1 VRSSEIVLTDEHVN
15 ILEKWGNRFRTADPD
30 RREEIVEEAADQIK
44 NAWREDVEFDR
55 GMVIS
60 VCAVYSQLDWVDLIC
75 FSRWFANVCMAKVN
89 GDQRRPLLNSE
100 SGRTLMS

>member
-1 VRSSEIVLTDEHVN
+1 MLKR
-15 ILEKWGNRFRTADPD
+15 WGAKFRAANAD

-44 NAWREDVEFDR
+44 NAWREDIEFDR

-60 VCAVYSQLDWVDLIC
+60 VCTVYSQLDWADLIC
-75 FSRWFANVCMAKVN
+75 FSSLFANICMAMLN
-89 GDQRRPLLNSE
+89 GDQRRPLLNGE